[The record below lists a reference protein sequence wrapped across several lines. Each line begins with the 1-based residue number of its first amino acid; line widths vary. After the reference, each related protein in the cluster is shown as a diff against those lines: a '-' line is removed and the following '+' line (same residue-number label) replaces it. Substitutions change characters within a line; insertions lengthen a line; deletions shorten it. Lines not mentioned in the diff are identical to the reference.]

1 MRIEHMIRRHSQT
14 IVATQSVSAKVAY
27 TEQVLSRIGVAPGET
42 IQEGHLKEAIGK
54 VVQESRL
61 AKQAR

>member
-1 MRIEHMIRRHSQT
+1 MRIEHMI
-14 IVATQSVSAKVAY
+14 VPTQSVSAEVAY
-27 TEQVLSRIGVAPGET
+27 TEQVMSRIGVAPGET